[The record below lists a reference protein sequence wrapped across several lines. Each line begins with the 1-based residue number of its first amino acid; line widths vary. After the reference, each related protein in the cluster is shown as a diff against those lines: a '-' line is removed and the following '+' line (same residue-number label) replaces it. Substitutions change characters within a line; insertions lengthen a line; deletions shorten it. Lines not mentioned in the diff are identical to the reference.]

1 MLRRTFLKNFAG
13 SFGTVAVG
21 EMSNERM
28 DSFAPGS
35 KDRAAMEVA
44 CATVRATTLDCPIM
58 IDGKEFRTT
67 NVFKRTAPSDHSV
80 HLATGYNADKALA
93 EAAVKS
99 SLQAHYSWSRT
110 SFQDRCAVILK
121 AAHLITA
128 KYRAQVQANTM
139 LGQSKNAWQA
149 EIDCVAEAADFLRFN
164 VKYAQQIYAEQPLT
178 TSNASIWNMTEYRPL
193 EGFVA
198 AVSPFNFT
206 AIGVNLALAP
216 VLMGNTV
223 IWKPSPNAILSSFHM
238 YKIFEEAGLPA
249 GVINF
254 VPCEPDVMSA
264 NIIEHPMLGGVA
276 FTGSTNV
283 FNAINKT
290 VAQNLGK
297 YRSYPRISGETGGK
311 NFHFLHPSCDV
322 NHAAAATI
330 RSAFEYQGQ
339 KCSACSRLYC
349 PKSLWPQVEK
359 KLLEAHS
366 QLVVGQPDNFKTFV
380 AAVIDEVAFNKNMGY
395 IAKAKAEGGKVIAGG
410 TGDNTEGYFIQPTII
425 VTSDPK
431 SVTMRE
437 EIFGPVLTVFVYEDS
452 KISETLT
459 LVDETTPYALT
470 GGIFAADR
478 AALRQIA
485 DHLRFSAGNIY
496 INDKSTGAVVGQQP
510 FGGGRLSG
518 SNDKPGASQ
527 FLHRWISARTIKE
540 NFDLNGQVSYPH
552 QLPDNIIVQ

>member
-13 SFGTVAVG
+13 SFGAVAVG

-238 YKIFEEAGLPA
+238 YKIFEGFLKRPAFLPESLILFLVSQMLCQRTSLSSRCLA
-249 GVINF
+249 VSPSLGRQ
-254 VPCEPDVMSA
+254 MS
-264 NIIEHPMLGGVA
+264 
-276 FTGSTNV
+276 STRLT
-283 FNAINKT
+283 K
-290 VAQNLGK
+290 
-297 YRSYPRISGETGGK
+297 R
-311 NFHFLHPSCDV
+311 LH
-322 NHAAAATI
+322 
-330 RSAFEYQGQ
+330 R
-339 KCSACSRLYC
+339 
-349 PKSLWPQVEK
+349 
-359 KLLEAHS
+359 
-366 QLVVGQPDNFKTFV
+366 
-380 AAVIDEVAFNKNMGY
+380 
-395 IAKAKAEGGKVIAGG
+395 
-410 TGDNTEGYFIQPTII
+410 
-425 VTSDPK
+425 
-431 SVTMRE
+431 
-437 EIFGPVLTVFVYEDS
+437 
-452 KISETLT
+452 T
-459 LVDETTPYALT
+459 LV
-470 GGIFAADR
+470 
-478 AALRQIA
+478 
-485 DHLRFSAGNIY
+485 
-496 INDKSTGAVVGQQP
+496 STGAILASVV
-510 FGGGRLSG
+510 
-518 SNDKPGASQ
+518 KPV
-527 FLHRWISARTIKE
+527 ART
-540 NFDLNGQVSYPH
+540 STSCTRRAM
-552 QLPDNIIVQ
+552 